1 MPNEKLREEL
11 RDAGAWD
18 EHRIEAMLD
27 DFLEALN
34 RGRLEEEG
42 WPTMLPAYS
51 VSKMAV
57 NLYTRILARRLPE
70 MCVNC
75 VHPGFVRT
83 EINWNTGVMS
93 PEEGARGAVQLV
105 LLPHD
110 GPTGCYFHQTGLGIA
125 W

>member
-1 MPNEKLREEL
+1 MPNKKLREEL
-11 RDAGAWD
+11 RDAGSWD
-18 EHRIEAMLD
+18 EQRIEAMLD
-27 DFLEALN
+27 EFLEALR

-70 MCVNC
+70 MRVNC

-83 EINWNTGVMS
+83 EINWNTGVITT
-93 PEEGARGAVQLV
+93 EEGARGAVKLA

-110 GPTGCYFHQTGLGIA
+110 GPTGCYFHQTELGIA